1 MSTNG
6 EATGPGMGETIRTMR
21 QVQGLTLVQLAKLSG
36 LSNPFLSQVE
46 RGKAQPSM
54 DSLRRIAEGLGTTIA
69 TLTAS
74 AHASTDDTD
83 ICIVRSDDPLVIIR
97 DEGYTRP
104 LARGTRE
111 LNPLEFLVT
120 SDAYEDVYWRHA
132 VAEFLYVLSGSLIVD
147 LADKGIHQLASGDSL
162 YIPGAL
168 DHRWRIQGKWPS
180 RALVVQAGP
189 HDDADLEA
197 RTTTHETRLP

>member
-6 EATGPGMGETIRTMR
+6 ESTAPGFGETIRTMR

-54 DSLRRIAEGLGTTIA
+54 DSLRRIADGLGTTIA
-69 TLTAS
+69 VLTAS
-74 AHASTDDTD
+74 AHASTDDSD
-83 ICIVRSDDPLVIIR
+83 ICIVRSDDPLVSIR
-97 DEGYTRP
+97 AEGYTRP
-104 LARGTRE
+104 LARGRRE

-120 SDAYEDVYWRHA
+120 SDAYEEAYWRHS
-132 VAEFLYVLSGSLIVD
+132 VAEFLYVLAGNLVVD
-147 LADKGIHQLASGDSL
+147 LAEKGIHQLGTGDSL
-162 YIPGAL
+162 YVPGGL
-168 DHRWRIQGKWPS
+168 DHRWSIHGKWPA

-197 RTTTHETRLP
+197 RSASHD

>member
-1 MSTNG
+1 MSSST
-6 EATGPGMGETIRTMR
+6 ETSGPGLGETIRTMR
-21 QVQGLTLVQLAKLSG
+21 QVQGLTLVQLASRTG

-54 DSLRRIAEGLGTTIA
+54 DSLRRIADGLGTTIA
-69 TLTAS
+69 VLTAS

-83 ICIVRSDDPLVIIR
+83 ICIVRSDDPLVSIR

-104 LARGTRE
+104 LVRGRRE

-120 SDAYEDVYWRHA
+120 SDEYEKAYWRHS
-132 VAEFLYVLSGSLIVD
+132 VAEFVYVLAGSLLVD
-147 LADKGIHQLASGDSL
+147 LADKGIHQLRTGDSL
-162 YIPGAL
+162 YVPGGI
-168 DHRWRIQGKWPS
+168 DHRWRIQGKWPA
-180 RALVVQAGP
+180 RAIVVQAGP

-197 RTTTHETRLP
+197 RSATHD